1 MRRIV
6 LSLAALGAIALSACS
21 GGGSV
26 LSFSNSSTPDRT
38 LVEVVG
44 TTNIARVLPGNSL
57 PLSAVGARGP
67 ANGYVGGNSFTW
79 SAALVTSGQYPI
91 NTGGVMKAC
100 SAVTI
105 TQSGT
110 VVNYTTDF
118 TQYLTIDPTNTAN
131 VIFTPPTSIPIPVGA
146 TQLTLP
152 GTNPYCVVVS
162 ATPVGGSQANTGS
175 ITVAVVNPAGPEN

>member
-38 LVEVVG
+38 IVTAVG
-44 TTNIARVLPGNSL
+44 PSNIARVLPGASL
-57 PLSAVGARGP
+57 PLSALGVRGS
-67 ANGYVGGNSFTW
+67 ANGSVSGNSFTW
-79 SAALVTSGQYPI
+79 SAALVTSGQYPF
-91 NTGGVMKAC
+91 NTGGQTKPC
-100 SAVTI
+100 PAVTI

-110 VVNYTTDF
+110 VVPYTADF
-118 TQYLTIDPTNTAN
+118 SVYLTIDPTNTAN
-131 VIFTPPTSIPIPVGA
+131 VIFTPPTVIPTPTGA
-146 TQLTLP
+146 SALTLP

-162 ATPVGGSQANTGS
+162 ATPVGGSSANAGS